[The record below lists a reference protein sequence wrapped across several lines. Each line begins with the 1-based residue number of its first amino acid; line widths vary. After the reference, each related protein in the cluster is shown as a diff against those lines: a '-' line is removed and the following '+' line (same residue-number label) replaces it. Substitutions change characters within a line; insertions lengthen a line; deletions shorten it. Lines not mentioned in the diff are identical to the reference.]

1 MSSYTVL
8 AAAARGHSCCLFTC
22 CRWPQTRWSQWSVRW
37 LATRLRPTTGSWRV
51 HASTARRASR
61 TSRSGQHL
69 PAWHS
74 CVRRLLVLQPHASI
88 YGWTYIGTIS
98 RHRAVPH
105 VILVPL
111 QAMACAANYA
121 WVNRS
126 SMTFLC
132 RQAFA
137 KLFKQSPDELD
148 MNVIYDVSHNIAKV
162 CKLCCRRR
170 SYWFAGSKLANDACQ
185 RVAPCSTTC
194 VCGAYC
200 SALSSLTRA
209 SWSKCH
215 MPVGAVSTRRFGPL
229 RLLPWKSAAA
239 LNCARC
245 TGTRVS
251 RSPCTGGGARG

>member
-1 MSSYTVL
+1 
-8 AAAARGHSCCLFTC
+8 
-22 CRWPQTRWSQWSVRW
+22 
-37 LATRLRPTTGSWRV
+37 
-51 HASTARRASR
+51 
-61 TSRSGQHL
+61 
-69 PAWHS
+69 
-74 CVRRLLVLQPHASI
+74 
-88 YGWTYIGTIS
+88 
-98 RHRAVPH
+98 
-105 VILVPL
+105 
-111 QAMACAANYA
+111 MACAANYA

-162 CKLCCRRR
+162 CKLYCRRR
-170 SYWFAGSKLANDACQ
+170 SCRSASSKLANDACQ

-194 VCGAYC
+194 VRLRGAYC
-200 SALSSLTRA
+200 SALSSLTVA

-215 MPVGAVSTRRFGPL
+215 MPVGAVSARRLGPL

-251 RSPCTGGGARG
+251 RSPCTGGGARGGRAANEAASAPQGRDARIPAAPPPDPRGLPVHRAARAHRRHHGHVQLCAHRWSWYCGNQHTSSAHACCSTILHMLVRLSSASRFAKFMQWQPGNWS